1 MESIL
6 QLIII
11 TICLLAALII
21 GMPVGFALGG
31 ITLLGLALF
40 VGPATLPAIA
50 NITWG
55 AVNEFVLTAVPL
67 FLLMSEVI
75 SFTGMGKDVYE
86 ALEKWLGR
94 LPGGLAIAS
103 VLACAIFGAVS
114 GTGVGVAAIVGGMAI
129 PEMLRRGYSHKLAAG
144 SVASASALGMVIPPS
159 LPLIVYGVVA
169 ELSVGKL
176 FMAGILPGIMVAV
189 LYCVYILI
197 ISKNN
202 INKDFHAQKY
212 TWKEKFVSLWK
223 VLPLIILILLVLGGI
238 YVGFTTPTESAG
250 VGAVGAMIIA
260 AMYGKLNRNNILTAI
275 KNATKTSAMILTI
288 LMGAM
293 LFGYLLG
300 ILQIPQV
307 VSTWVVSLDV
317 SRWVVFVILMF
328 VYLLLGMFL
337 EVTSIILITIPI
349 VYPIIIA
356 LNFDPIWF
364 AIVLMINMCAAVVTP
379 PVGLCAYVVK
389 NAAPEIQLSTI
400 FKSVIP
406 YLVLDGVAIIIMI
419 IFPQLTNLLQV
430 VK

>member
-1 MESIL
+1 MDSSIIYL
-6 QLIII
+6 FIII
-11 TICLLAALII
+11 GVLLSALLV

-31 ITLLGLALF
+31 ITLFGLTMF
-40 VGPATLPAIA
+40 VGQTTLPALA

-159 LPLIVYGVVA
+159 LPLIVYGVVT

-176 FMAGILPGIMVAV
+176 FMAGILPGLLVAL
-189 LYCVYILI
+189 LYCIYITVI
-197 ISKNN
+197 AKNN
-202 INKDFHAQKY
+202 VSTEQQSQRY
-212 TWKEKFVSLWK
+212 TWKEKFAALWK
-223 VLPLIILILLVLGGI
+223 VLPLVILILLVLGGI

-250 VGAVGAMIIA
+250 VGAIGAMIIA
-260 AMYGKLNRNNILTAI
+260 AIYGKLNLSNVLTAV
-275 KNATKTSAMILTI
+275 KNATRTSAMILTI

-307 VSTWVVSLDV
+307 VSTWVVGLDV
-317 SRWVVFVILMF
+317 SRWVVFAILML
-328 VYLLLGMFL
+328 VYVFLGMFL

-349 VYPIIIA
+349 VYPIITA

-389 NAAPEIQLSTI
+389 NAAPEIELSTI
-400 FKSVIP
+400 FKSVLP
-406 YLVLDGVAIIIMI
+406 YLVLDGVAILILI
-419 IFPQLTNLLQV
+419 IFPQIVTFLQ
-430 VK
+430 